1 MLVPL
6 ILMAAAAVGE
16 RGLAIALAGI
26 LIVGVALSLISL
38 FIAALPRL
46 LEVINKSWPE
56 VDEPHGKQSHP
67 ESLVPDNDA
76 VLAAIGFVLHSE
88 FQKQL
93 RQDVTGSSKSL
104 LKKGS
109 DPLET
114 SL

>member
-6 ILMAAAAVGE
+6 ILTAAAAIGE
-16 RGLAIALAGI
+16 RGVAIALAGI
-26 LIVGVALSLISL
+26 LIVGVALTLISL

-46 LEVINKSWPE
+46 LEVINQSWPE
-56 VDEPHGKQSHP
+56 VDEPHGKKSHP

-93 RQDVTGSSKSL
+93 QHPVAGSQKS
-104 LKKGS
+104 
-109 DPLET
+109 
-114 SL
+114 